1 MEKLVLDVEV
11 EGDADFLRP
20 LAGTLKSFE
29 QFPELPLQVFRDLV
43 AHSLHELSVSLDS
56 AAFAAGDLRVVVRP
70 GRNLELVTAALSALE
85 GYLHRFS
92 LRETSCVETR
102 R

>member
-1 MEKLVLDVEV
+1 MEKLQLDVEV
-11 EGDADFLRP
+11 EGTADFLRP
-20 LAGTLKSFE
+20 LAETLRSLE
-29 QFPELPLQVFRDLV
+29 HFPEFPFQVFRDLV
-43 AHSLHELSVSLDS
+43 TNSLHELSVSLDS

-70 GRNLELVTAALSALE
+70 SRDLELVTAALGALE

-92 LRETSCVETR
+92 LRETSCVEAR

>member
-1 MEKLVLDVEV
+1 MEKLQLDVEV
-11 EGDADFLRP
+11 EGAADFLRP
-20 LAGTLKSFE
+20 LGETLKSLE

-43 AHSLHELSVSLDS
+43 THSLHELSVSLDS
-56 AAFAAGDLRVVVRP
+56 TAFAAGDLRVVVRP
-70 GRNLELVTAALSALE
+70 SRNLELVTAALGALE

-92 LRETSCVETR
+92 LRGTSCVEAR

>member
-1 MEKLVLDVEV
+1 MEKLQLDVEV
-11 EGDADFLRP
+11 EGAADFLRP
-20 LAGTLKSFE
+20 LGETLKSLE
-29 QFPELPLQVFRDLV
+29 QFPELPLQAFRDLV
-43 AHSLHELSVSLDS
+43 AHSLHELPVSLDS
-56 AAFAAGDLRVVVRP
+56 TAFAAGDLRVVVRP
-70 GRNLELVTAALSALE
+70 GRNLELVTAALGALE